1 MSIQN
6 YRKSTLNAFFTDSE
20 AVEENGLFSFPVF
33 KTTGTS
39 VKFNGG
45 TSVSIVCPGLYHI
58 IANVSGAAAS
68 GSGNLTIQINRN
80 GSAIVGTALTSFS
93 TATTDI
99 REITTGT
106 IIEVL
111 PSCASIDNTAV
122 ITVSNIGVDGD
133 FIAGNL
139 QIVKLA

>member
-1 MSIQN
+1 MSNQLH
-6 YRKSTLNAFFTDSE
+6 RKSTLNAYFANSAT
-20 AVEENGLFSFPVF
+20 VEENGLFSFPEF
-33 KTTGTS
+33 KITGTS
-39 VKFNGG
+39 IKFSGG
-45 TSVSIVCPGLYHI
+45 TSFSIVCPGLYYI
-58 IANVSGAAAS
+58 VANVSGSAAS
-68 GSGNLTIQINRN
+68 GSGNLTIQLNRN

-111 PSCASIDNTAV
+111 PSCASVDNTAV
-122 ITVSNIGVDGD
+122 ITVSNAGVDGN